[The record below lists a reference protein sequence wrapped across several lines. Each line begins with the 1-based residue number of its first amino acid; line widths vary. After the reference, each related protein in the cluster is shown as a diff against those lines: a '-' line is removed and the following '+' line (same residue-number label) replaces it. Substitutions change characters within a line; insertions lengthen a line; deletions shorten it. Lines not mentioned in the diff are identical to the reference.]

1 MRSDEEIS
9 TALDN
14 VKSQLRH
21 VGLDPEDPSFWRF
34 AGEAP
39 PDMELYDQVTWA
51 IDRTREEIESNQVEE
66 GQEQVE
72 EAVSIED
79 ALESARGE
87 SVL

>member
-1 MRSDEEIS
+1 MKSNEEIS

-21 VGLDPEDPSFWRF
+21 VGLDPEDPTFWKY

-39 PDMELYDQVTWA
+39 PDMELYDQVSWA
-51 IDRTREEIESNQVEE
+51 INRTRKEGNQIEE
-66 GQEQVE
+66 GQEEEE

-79 ALESARGE
+79 ALESVRRE

>member
-1 MRSDEEIS
+1 MKSNEEIS

-21 VGLDPEDPSFWRF
+21 VGLDPEDPTFWKY

-51 IDRTREEIESNQVEE
+51 IDRTRKEGNQIEE
-66 GQEQVE
+66 GQEEEE

-79 ALESARGE
+79 ALESVRCE

>member
-1 MRSDEEIS
+1 MKSNEEIS

-21 VGLDPEDPSFWRF
+21 VGLDPEDPTFWKY

-39 PDMELYDQVTWA
+39 PDIELYDQVSWA
-51 IDRTREEIESNQVEE
+51 INRTRKEGNQIEE
-66 GQEQVE
+66 GQEEEE

-79 ALESARGE
+79 ALESARRE